1 MSSNCDSDGC
11 PIDHDGNKLEEG
23 VFNSGAPFAVRSDV
37 LQELLSGSG
46 KDVAASH
53 LDAEPLD
60 GSWVKPSALK
70 GGIPIVE
77 RVEIEDITD
86 GYSSEETVPPKKV
99 VGQDVFSS
107 QMSDTVH
114 AILRTFKQE
123 RDALHS
129 SRRKL
134 GEVLSFLKKH
144 GFSEEQVLAEAKS
157 DGFGST
163 IPVRDEFGLPVKS
176 QEMMGKPSGV
186 DRGFSAETLEHM
198 SVEGKVDDIMPLKK
212 SANPYVDKMKG
223 QVSAEGSP
231 LNLKDDTPAQDLS
244 AKPQADGE
252 GLTQTW
258 ARIVHKDAPSVS
270 FKYFP
275 LKEGVTVVDPPDEVL
290 IKGNEKFKNFVVG
303 TFSKGTHSYK
313 TVSEFVFKFWKH
325 RGLISVHQKDSST
338 FLFCFADSVGVYEVL
353 SRGTWYVDRRPMIV
367 SPWGHKPG
375 STVMQYMPLW
385 VKLSNLP
392 DAYWTEDGLA
402 RVASVIG
409 EPLGAD
415 GPTSKLEVLPFAKM
429 QVRYKLGDPL
439 PNDISVSV
447 LDPISNERSVVK
459 VLVSYPVRP
468 LFCTGCKSLGHS
480 ISACP
485 KVTRVW
491 KVKEQN
497 TPMVREEVTEPTVN
511 DKGNNSAAPTSMD
524 SSVAQS
530 VLPES
535 PARDQLDNSEVGWTE
550 VKRKKQCSNSDFE
563 SPSPPVTFKN
573 LKKVDEIEGKKG
585 NISLA
590 GGSHPRLTK
599 SQKRKLKA
607 SRGSSPPSLS

>member
-1 MSSNCDSDGC
+1 
-11 PIDHDGNKLEEG
+11 
-23 VFNSGAPFAVRSDV
+23 
-37 LQELLSGSG
+37 
-46 KDVAASH
+46 
-53 LDAEPLD
+53 
-60 GSWVKPSALK
+60 
-70 GGIPIVE
+70 
-77 RVEIEDITD
+77 
-86 GYSSEETVPPKKV
+86 
-99 VGQDVFSS
+99 
-107 QMSDTVH
+107 MSDTVH

-258 ARIVHKDAPSVS
+258 ARIVHKDAPSV
-270 FKYFP
+270 
-275 LKEGVTVVDPPDEVL
+275 
-290 IKGNEKFKNFVVG
+290 
-303 TFSKGTHSYK
+303 
-313 TVSEFVFKFWKH
+313 
-325 RGLISVHQKDSST
+325 
-338 FLFCFADSVGVYEVL
+338 
-353 SRGTWYVDRRPMIV
+353 
-367 SPWGHKPG
+367 
-375 STVMQYMPLW
+375 
-385 VKLSNLP
+385 
-392 DAYWTEDGLA
+392 
-402 RVASVIG
+402 
-409 EPLGAD
+409 
-415 GPTSKLEVLPFAKM
+415 
-429 QVRYKLGDPL
+429 
-439 PNDISVSV
+439 
-447 LDPISNERSVVK
+447 
-459 VLVSYPVRP
+459 
-468 LFCTGCKSLGHS
+468 
-480 ISACP
+480 
-485 KVTRVW
+485 
-491 KVKEQN
+491 KEQN